1 MHVLYRVF
9 TLVIWSFKPWHFI
22 WYGFNAI
29 LECELIGVCSTTS
42 TSHEHR
48 YKCLVLPNKKVL
60 EVNPSDHGSM
70 PA

>member
-1 MHVLYRVF
+1 MYYIGFSLWLF
-9 TLVIWSFKPWHFI
+9 NWSFKLWHFI

-48 YKCLVLPNKKVL
+48 YKFLVLPNK
-60 EVNPSDHGSM
+60 
-70 PA
+70 